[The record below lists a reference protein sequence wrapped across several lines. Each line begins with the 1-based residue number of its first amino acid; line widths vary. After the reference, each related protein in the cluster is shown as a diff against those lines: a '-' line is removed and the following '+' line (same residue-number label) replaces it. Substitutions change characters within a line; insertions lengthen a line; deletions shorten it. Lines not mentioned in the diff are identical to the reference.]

1 MMNKNEKVDKEKIN
15 EEIIHDHKIRQPLIS
30 VMGHVDHGKTRI
42 QDFIRRTT
50 VVDREAG
57 AITQHVGASSVPA
70 SAIRR
75 ICDHLLAKHRIE
87 LKVPGLLFI
96 DTPGHAAFTNLRKRG
111 GNLADIAIL
120 VIDIKE
126 GVKMQTIEAIEI
138 LKSYKTPFVVA
149 ANKVDL
155 IPGWHSNS
163 EKNMADNIQSQKPE
177 VINFLETKLYE
188 IVGKLSELGIN
199 SERYDRV
206 DDFTKQ
212 VLIVPT
218 CAKTG
223 EGIPELLMF
232 LVGLSQKYLENK
244 IKYHEG
250 NAKGTIL
257 EVKEEKGLGI
267 TVDVILYDGS
277 LKVGDTVVIGG
288 IEKATIAKV
297 KALLEPEPLSEISDK
312 KTKFKSVR
320 EVAAA
325 AGIKLSSPDFKEII
339 AGMPLRGVDNN
350 SEAHKVAEEIQKDVQ
365 SILLKTEKEGILI
378 KADTLG
384 SLEAMEKL
392 LKEENIPIRKASIGD
407 ISKRDISDAE
417 TNYDVSPFYA
427 VILGFNISASE
438 EMKNQS
444 SKTKIITNNVI
455 YRIIEDYKAW
465 AEEERK
471 RIEAQELD
479 TLVRPCKMQIMHG
492 YVFRESNPAVVG
504 TDILIGK
511 IKTRTPV
518 MNIKG
523 HEISEIKGIQENKES
538 ISEVEAGKQVAISL
552 PNVIVGRQ
560 IKEGDILYSSIT
572 EADFRKLKTL
582 KKYLKKDEIEI
593 LKEIAEIKRKDHP
606 VWGV

>member
-1 MMNKNEKVDKEKIN
+1 MMEKKNENNNEDKM
-15 EEIIHDHKIRQPLIS
+15 HDHKIRQPLIS

-57 AITQHVGASSVPA
+57 AITQHTGASSVPA
-70 SAIRR
+70 IAIKR
-75 ICDHLLAKHRIE
+75 ICDNLLAKYKIE

-120 VIDIKE
+120 VIDIRE
-126 GVKMQTIEAIEI
+126 GVKMQTIEAVEI

-155 IPGWHSNS
+155 IPGWHSNPDR
-163 EKNMADNIQSQKPE
+163 NMAENIQSQKQE
-177 VINFLETKLYE
+177 VIHFLEAKIYE
-188 IVGKLSELGIN
+188 IVGKLSELGVN

-232 LVGLSQKYLENK
+232 LVGLSQRYLENK
-244 IKYHEG
+244 IKYHKG

-257 EVKEEKGLGI
+257 EVKEEKGLGV

-277 LKVGDTVVIGG
+277 LRVGDTIVIGG

-312 KTKFKSVR
+312 KTKFKSVK
-320 EVAAA
+320 EVVAA
-325 AGIKLSSPDFKEII
+325 AGIKISSPDFKEIVS
-339 AGMPLRGVDNN
+339 GMPLRGVDDDA
-350 SEAHKVAEEIQKDVQ
+350 EARKVAEEIQKDVQ

-392 LKEENIPIRKASIGD
+392 LNEEKIPIRKASIGE
-407 ISKRDISDAE
+407 ISKRDVSDAE
-417 TNYDVSPFYA
+417 TNYEISPFYA
-427 VILGFNISASE
+427 VILGFNVTVSE
-438 EMKNQS
+438 EVKNHS
-444 SKTKIITNNVI
+444 TRTKIITNNVI
-455 YRIIEDYKAW
+455 YRIIEDYKTW
-465 AEEERK
+465 TEEERK

-504 TDILIGK
+504 TDILVGK
-511 IKTRTPV
+511 IKTRTPI
-518 MNIKG
+518 MNTKG
-523 HEISEIKGIQENKES
+523 QEISEVKGIQDNKEG
-538 ISEVEAGKQVAISL
+538 ISEAESGKQVAISL
-552 PNVIVGRQ
+552 SNVIVGRQ
-560 IKEGDILYSSIT
+560 IKEGDILYSAIG

-582 KKYLKKDEIEI
+582 KKYLKKDELEV